1 MKLAHNI
8 GTEKHP
14 NYNTREQIL
23 ACNDEIGFDGIYRSV
38 YENQD
43 VLEGKKGIFF
53 VMGDYIG
60 KDNSFDLPNVPK
72 LEQYCSLQELN
83 ELCQKYD
90 FEIGWHTKTHPDLTK
105 LTKEEIMKEITPP
118 FPMKSFAFPYG
129 RYNDLVI
136 ECVKEAGYE
145 KAYSVIET
153 DGTQWTIPRPYLS

>member
-1 MKLAHNI
+1 MKLLHNI
-8 GTEKHP
+8 GTENHP

-23 ACNDEIGFDGIYRSV
+23 ACNDTLGLDGIYRNV

-43 VLEGKKGIFF
+43 VLRNKSGIFF

-72 LEQYCSLQELN
+72 LEQYCTLSELN

-90 FEIGWHTKTHPDLTK
+90 FEIGWHTYSHPDLTR
-105 LTKEEIMKEITPP
+105 LSKEEIMKEITPP
-118 FPMKSFAFPYG
+118 FPMRYFAYPYG

-145 KAYSVIET
+145 KAYSVINT
-153 DGTQWTIPRPYLS
+153 DGTQWTIPRAYL